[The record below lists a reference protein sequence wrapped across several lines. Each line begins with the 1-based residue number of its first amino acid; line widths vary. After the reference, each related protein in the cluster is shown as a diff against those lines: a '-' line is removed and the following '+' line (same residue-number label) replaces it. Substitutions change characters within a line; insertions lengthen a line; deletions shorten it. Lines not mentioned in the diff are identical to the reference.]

1 MPESPAGRWD
11 FLRGNIGVLLLSS
24 GLWNIAASMTFPF
37 YALYVLELGGR
48 HIDIGLIFALGAVTR
63 IVPSLFGGYL
73 ADALG
78 RKKMLYSLSF
88 LMAVNQLL
96 FAYAPDYRYVYVA
109 FALDSLLGGLR
120 DPAFLSI
127 MADSTTPEN
136 RALSIA
142 LRQVTPHLFGL
153 LSPYAMGLVI
163 DARGVQPAM
172 RLAYTFTFVMA
183 ILASLLRYGYVEETL
198 ENGKGV
204 EGSLGAAAREILSDF
219 VAAFR
224 GLPAGLWTFLL
235 VDFVFTFAWGVAE
248 PFFVTYAKEV
258 VGLTAA
264 QWGVTTMA
272 FMVAML
278 VLKPPMARASDI
290 HGRRLFILPCMF
302 LWPVGFLLFG
312 WSGGFHS
319 VLAAR
324 LLLAV
329 SSGIGDPAWEALF
342 YDYSPKEYR
351 GRFAAI
357 ASVSWSLIW
366 GAGNVVGGAIYQGH
380 SKGLIFY
387 LSAGLLVAG
396 ALVAILKVKEP
407 EERAR

>member
-96 FAYAPDYRYVYVA
+96 FAYAPDHRYVYVA
-109 FALDSLLGGLR
+109 FALDSLFGGLR
-120 DPAFLSI
+120 DPAFISI
-127 MADSTTPEN
+127 MADSTTPDN
-136 RALSIA
+136 RALSLA
-142 LRQVTPHLFGL
+142 LRQVTPYLFGL

-163 DARGVQPAM
+163 DARGILPAM
-172 RLAYTFTFVMA
+172 RSAYAFTFVMA
-183 ILASLLRYGYVEETL
+183 TLASLLRYGYVEETL

-204 EGSLGAAAREILSDF
+204 EGSLGTAAREILSDF

-224 GLPAGLWTFLL
+224 ELPAGLWTFLL

-278 VLKPPMARASDI
+278 VLKPPMARASDVY
-290 HGRRLFILPCMF
+290 GRRRFIIPCMF
-302 LWPVGFLLFG
+302 LWPIGFLLFG
-312 WSGGFHS
+312 RSGGFHA

-324 LLLAV
+324 LLIAV
-329 SSGIGDPAWEALF
+329 SSSMGDPAWEALF

-366 GAGNVVGGAIYQGH
+366 GAGNVVGGAIYQGY
-380 SKGLIFY
+380 SKELIFY
-387 LSAGLLVAG
+387 LSAGLLLAG